1 MLKKILT
8 IAEKEKVIKSY
19 NSDIKIIFDDFLDED
34 EKKELSYELW
44 YDDFEGKE
52 WYFYVEN
59 NEIIGIIAF
68 RNKTDK
74 IVYISEFHI
83 LSNFQRKWFG
93 SKMLAE
99 LTDFLK
105 SQWVEIIYLETYY
118 KYIHAK
124 NFYIKNNFIFVSLE
138 NLKNSPLRDLYDFL
152 VDKSLM
158 FYKKI

>member
-1 MLKKILT
+1 MLEKITT
-8 IAEKEKVIKSY
+8 IAEKNEFLKIY

-44 YDDFEGKE
+44 YDDLDWKDS
-52 WYFYVEN
+52 YFYKEN
-59 NEIIGIIAF
+59 AEIIGVISLKY
-68 RNKTDK
+68 KTEK

-83 LSNFQRKWFG
+83 LPLFQRKWFG
-93 SKMLAE
+93 TKMLAE
-99 LTDFLK
+99 VIELL
-105 SQWVEIIYLETYY
+105 QWRWVEIIYLETYY

-124 NFYIKNNFIFVSLE
+124 NFYIKNDFIFVSPE

-152 VDKSLM
+152 VEKSLM